1 MQENIQADLHEKFEL
16 MQNQIALFDE
26 RFNEQ
31 EQMQQT
37 IVQIDERVREL
48 ETNSNPNQNNNQI
61 DFEAIEQKLAEQNQI
76 IGLFD
81 E

>member
-48 ETNSNPNQNNNQI
+48 ETN
-61 DFEAIEQKLAEQNQI
+61 
-76 IGLFD
+76 
-81 E
+81 